1 MNTHGRQSRVPAGD
15 LHVAGY
21 TLWQAALTWRYEAP
35 HSQWLWYLRVDNA
48 ADRLA
53 YSATSI
59 LTQTAPGK
67 SPLPGRGIKVGLQA
81 SF

>member
-1 MNTHGRQSRVPAGD
+1 VTTA
-15 LHVAGY
+15 AY
-21 TLWQAALTWRYEAP
+21 TLWTAALTYRMEVQD
-35 HSQWLWYLRVDNA
+35 STLLWYARVDNA
-48 ADRLA
+48 TDKLA

-67 SPLPGRGIKVGLQA
+67 APLPGRSFKVGLQA